1 MAPENQEELIDF
13 DDFVNN
19 FQTLYP
25 SDVSI
30 PIKSDEE
37 LDRISDYVIFK
48 AAQGIKPIM
57 TTLHPDD
64 IYIILARLQQLQET
78 MRNRNSENNQSQYYG
93 QSSEDSQDNH
103 SGGKKIKSRRRKHKN
118 RKYKRTFRKSSKK
131 RK

>member
-13 DDFVNN
+13 NDFVNN

-25 SDVSI
+25 SDVNI
-30 PIKSDEE
+30 PQKTEDE
-37 LDRISDYVIFK
+37 LRRISDYVIFK

-64 IYIILARLQQLQET
+64 IYTILAHLQNLQAEIE
-78 MRNRNSENNQSQYYG
+78 MRNSDNNQTQYYG
-93 QSSEDSQDNH
+93 QSNEESEENH

-118 RKYKRTFRKSSKK
+118 RKYKRTFRKSNKK

>member
-13 DDFVNN
+13 NDFVNN

-25 SDVSI
+25 SDVNT

-93 QSSEDSQDNH
+93 EFSDSQDNH

-118 RKYKRTFRKSSKK
+118 RKYKRTFRKSTKK